1 MKKIIFT
8 LLLTAFVIPSVN
20 LSAEASLIS
29 DRSYRVEQ
37 KRIQK
42 QDIANIKK
50 LIKNHNIYANKHNI
64 KNLEPLY
71 SDNYMNNDG
80 FNKKAYFKSV
90 ESTWK
95 SCNDLTYE
103 TRIISIDING
113 DNANVNVIET
123 ASGTVSE
130 HIGDM
135 ILAGEIHSTAKGIYH
150 LSKINDNWYISGETG
165 LDEESSLLYGD
176 ARFMNIELQAPNQVA
191 SGETYTVS
199 LKVDADKDTFIIG
212 SIDSDPVT
220 YPTSTPE
227 NKMRALN
234 TQTQTLERLITA
246 NTDNINEYAV
256 ASMAISKV
264 QNISEENFRVYIAGL
279 ACIMKRVNVIPKNNH
294 IKIED

>member
-8 LLLTAFVIPSVN
+8 LLLTALVIPSVN
-20 LSAEASLIS
+20 LGADASLIS
-29 DRSYRVEQ
+29 DRSYRLEQ

-42 QDIANIKK
+42 QDIASIKK
-50 LIKNHNIYANKHNI
+50 LIKSHNFYANKHDIN
-64 KNLEPLY
+64 NLKPLY

-80 FNKKAYFKSV
+80 FNKKTYFKSV
-90 ESTWK
+90 ESTWE
-95 SCNDLTYE
+95 SCNDLTYD
-103 TRIISIDING
+103 TRVISIDING

-123 ASGTVSE
+123 ASGTVAE

-135 ILAGEIHSTAKGIYH
+135 ALAGEIHSTAKGIYH
-150 LSKINDNWYISGETG
+150 LSKINENWYITGETG

-191 SGETYTVS
+191 AGETYTVS

-220 YPTSTPE
+220 YPSSTPE
-227 NKMRALN
+227 TKMRALN
-234 TQTQTLERLITA
+234 TQTQTLERLLTS
-246 NTDNINEYAV
+246 NSDNINEYAV
-256 ASMAISKV
+256 ASLAISKV
-264 QNISEENFRVYIAGL
+264 QNVNEENFRIYMAGL

>member
-8 LLLTAFVIPSVN
+8 LLLTALVIPSVN
-20 LSAEASLIS
+20 LSADASLIS
-29 DRSYRVEQ
+29 DRSYRLEQ

-42 QDIANIKK
+42 QDIASIKK
-50 LIKNHNIYANKHNI
+50 LIKSHNFYANKHDIN
-64 KNLEPLY
+64 NLIPLY

-80 FNKKAYFKSV
+80 FNKKTYFKSV

-95 SCNDLTYE
+95 SCNDLTYD
-103 TRIISIDING
+103 TRVISIDING

-123 ASGTVSE
+123 ASGTVAE

-135 ILAGEIHSTAKGIYH
+135 TLAGEIHSTAKGIYH
-150 LSKINDNWYISGETG
+150 LSKINENWYITGETG

-191 SGETYTVS
+191 AGETYTVS

-220 YPTSTPE
+220 YPSSTPE
-227 NKMRALN
+227 TKMRALN
-234 TQTQTLERLITA
+234 TQTQTLERLLTS
-246 NTDNINEYAV
+246 NSDNINEYAV
-256 ASMAISKV
+256 ASLAISKV
-264 QNISEENFRVYIAGL
+264 QNVNEENFRIYMAGL

>member
-20 LSAEASLIS
+20 LSADASLIS
-29 DRSYRVEQ
+29 DRSYRIEQ

-50 LIKNHNIYANKHNI
+50 LIKSHNLYANKHDI

-80 FNKKAYFKSV
+80 FNKKTYFKSV
-90 ESTWK
+90 ESTWE
-95 SCNDLTYE
+95 SCNNLTYD
-103 TRIISIDING
+103 TKITSIDING

-123 ASGTVSE
+123 ASGTISE

-135 ILAGEIHSTAKGIYH
+135 TLAGEIKKKEKGIYH
-150 LSKINDNWYISGETG
+150 LSKINENWYITGETG

-199 LKVDADKDTFIIG
+199 LKVDADKDTFIVG

-220 YPTSTPE
+220 YPSSTPE
-227 NKMRALN
+227 TKMRALN

-264 QNISEENFRVYIAGL
+264 QNVSEENFRIYMAGL
-279 ACIMKRVNVIPKNNH
+279 ACIMKRVNVVPKNNY